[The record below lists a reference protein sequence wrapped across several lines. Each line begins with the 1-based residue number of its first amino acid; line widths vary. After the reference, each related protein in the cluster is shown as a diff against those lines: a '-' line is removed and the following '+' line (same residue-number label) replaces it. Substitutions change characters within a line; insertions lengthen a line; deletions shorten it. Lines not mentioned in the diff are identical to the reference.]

1 MHKERQSLPDQP
13 ASRETALRVAIGLL
27 AVLLTLTLGV
37 IFGAFLSAEPIEPPV
52 RVGIEGARG
61 TIHARLLN
69 LSRADS
75 PRLTAVALAELRR
88 EITAQRRHAER
99 LRERHPEAQSD
110 LVTSLAIHDLIR
122 DLQQLDYTAAEWSGW
137 MDDDTQTPVERTER
151 LLVGAIDALQAWPR
165 QWTPLPP
172 PSRWRL
178 VMNTRLAFMG
188 LRDGVGAPIRPL
200 LLARFANA
208 SLYRPRNLLF
218 PYRQAPNWLYATG
231 FALAAVLAG
240 YALCWLGMK
249 LVRPWLAYAG
259 LLYFIAAIVFLT
271 GLVTMHAGLL
281 K

>member
-1 MHKERQSLPDQP
+1 MRIAVCLM
-13 ASRETALRVAIGLL
+13 ALLL
-27 AVLLTLTLGV
+27 IPTLGV
-37 IFGAFLSAEPIEPPV
+37 ILGAFLSAERIEPPV
-52 RVGIEGARG
+52 RVGIEHMRG

-69 LSRADS
+69 LSRANN
-75 PRLTAVALAELRR
+75 PQLAAVGLKELRR
-88 EITAQRRHAER
+88 EVATQQHAADR

-110 LVTSLAIHDLIR
+110 LATTLAIHDLIR
-122 DLQQLDYTAAEWSGW
+122 DLQALGYTAAEWSGW
-137 MDDDTQTPVERTER
+137 MEDATQTPVERTER